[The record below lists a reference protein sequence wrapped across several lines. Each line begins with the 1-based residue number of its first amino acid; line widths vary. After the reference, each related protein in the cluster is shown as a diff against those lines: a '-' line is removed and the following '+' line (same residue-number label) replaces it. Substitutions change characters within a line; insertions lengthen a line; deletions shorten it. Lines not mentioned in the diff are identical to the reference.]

1 MTPRLL
7 TWRRSRFSVAIGRKP
22 GQVREEAAVAVDS
35 GTGVK
40 PVRAAAISFFP
51 AMSYQALARKWR
63 PKQFAEVVGQQHAVV
78 ALSNALTQQ
87 RVHHAFLFTGTRG
100 VGKTTLARILARA
113 LNCRAGMSA
122 TPCGECAHCQALDGG
137 QAMDY
142 LEIDAASRTRIEDT
156 LELLQGVP
164 LKPIAERFKIYLID
178 EVHMLSTSSFNAL
191 LKTLEEPPEHVK
203 FLFATTSPEKLPITV
218 LSRCLQLNLHA
229 LSVEQISGHL
239 RHILERE
246 KIEFDEAATEL
257 IARSAAGSVR
267 DSLSLLDQ
275 AINFGGG
282 QVQVDSVR
290 SMLGLAEPAYGAA
303 LLGAIA
309 AGDAA
314 GALEAVGQIE
324 QGGGDCALALDEL
337 IHLLHNLCLF
347 KASPEALA
355 AKGIR
360 AEGLADLAGAV
371 ETDQLHLLYQLG
383 LASRRDFDLAL
394 DARSGLEMAVL
405 RMAAFATGGAGES
418 GGSGG
423 SVESVGSAGSV
434 RSAGSGRS
442 AGSAGS
448 VGSAGSNGSAEKSP
462 KPRTAKPAPIDLEQ
476 PEAWAEFISHYPEQG
491 INLELL
497 RQLCPRPG
505 GGKALILQLD
515 RKHSALHSEERARHI
530 IEWVTAQLPE
540 PRPVK
545 IEMLDD
551 DTAELSTPARL
562 RDNET
567 AARQSD
573 AEKRFREDAGVQ
585 QFLGQFDGSIVPDSI
600 DPAPEEPDPTPDA

>member
-1 MTPRLL
+1 
-7 TWRRSRFSVAIGRKP
+7 
-22 GQVREEAAVAVDS
+22 
-35 GTGVK
+35 
-40 PVRAAAISFFP
+40 
-51 AMSYQALARKWR
+51 MSYQALARKWR
-63 PKQFAEVVGQQHAVV
+63 PQQFAEVVGQQHAVV
-78 ALSNALTQQ
+78 ALSNALEQQ

-122 TPCGECAHCQALDGG
+122 APCGECAHCQALDGG

-229 LSVEQISGHL
+229 LSVEQIGGHL
-239 RHILERE
+239 RHILEQE

-282 QVQVDSVR
+282 RVQVDSVR
-290 SMLGLAEPAYGAA
+290 SMLGLAAPAYGAA
-303 LLGAIA
+303 LLRAIA
-309 AGDAA
+309 GGDAA

-324 QGGGDCALALDEL
+324 QSGGDCALALDEL

-355 AKGIR
+355 AKGIEVE
-360 AEGLADLAGAV
+360 ALPELAGAI

-405 RMAAFATGGAGES
+405 RMAAFATGEDEAPRSGAGS
-418 GGSGG
+418 PP
-423 SVESVGSAGSV
+423 
-434 RSAGSGRS
+434 SGRP
-442 AGSAGS
+442 AA
-448 VGSAGSNGSAEKSP
+448 KP
-462 KPRTAKPAPIDLEQ
+462 KPAAPAARARKSAPASAAKKRPASSSAAEDPPASPDAGEDQANAETPPAVQASTDLED
-476 PEAWAEFISHYPEQG
+476 PAAWAEFISAYPEQG
-491 INLELL
+491 MNLELL
-497 RQLCPRPG
+497 RQLCPKPG
-505 GGKALILQLD
+505 GGKTLILQLD
-515 RKHSALHSEERARHI
+515 RKHSALHSESRARHI
-530 IEWVTAQLPE
+530 IEWITGQLPE
-540 PRPVK
+540 PRPVT
-545 IEMLDD
+545 IETVDADKTPLP
-551 DTAELSTPARL
+551 TPARL
-562 RDNET
+562 TATET
-567 AARQSD
+567 AARRSD
-573 AEKRFREDAGVQ
+573 AEKRFREDEGVQ
-585 QFLGQFDGSIVPDSI
+585 QLLGQFDGSIVPDSI
-600 DPAPEEPDPTPDA
+600 DPAPEEPDPTPTD